1 MESVIGSDSIPI
13 YSEFALTARH
23 ESLPERI
30 ARLGQKAAPS
40 HGTPLFCV
48 PGQIG
53 KQASPFATTIFEKG
67 LVISVN
73 ESQLGLFYGL
83 SFLCVALAFAF
94 AAYLYL
100 WVKKQKTENA
110 KIQEVSLLIKQGA
123 NTFMRREY
131 LVLAKFAAVAAIVI
145 LILLPSPIWTGSPVD
160 NISMGIAY
168 LCGTALSAIAGK
180 IGILVATLSNGRT
193 AEAAQ
198 KGIKPAFLIGFR
210 GGAVMGLLVVGCS
223 LLGVAAV
230 LMITGDS
237 SILLGFSFGASSLAL
252 FAKAGGGIF
261 TKTADVSADLT
272 GKVELGIPEDDPR
285 NPAVIADN
293 VGDNVGDVAGM
304 GADLFDSNVAAMA
317 SALVLAQSLSGGDFN
332 NVSMVFCYAIL
343 GLFASI
349 IGIATARVGKK
360 GDPTTALNSS
370 TYVTT
375 AIYLVLTAIATALF
389 PGFSWRIWGAAAV
402 GLLVG
407 VIIGITT
414 DYFTDDSKPP
424 VQKVAKASSSGPA
437 FTVLSGISYGFISAL
452 PAMVGIAVS
461 ALVAYKLCEPMGE
474 GYAIFGISMAA
485 VGMLS
490 IVGMIISNDAYGPI
504 VDNARGLAEMGGLG
518 EETIRTADE
527 LDSAGNT
534 VKAVTKGFSISAAG
548 LTVISLL
555 GAFMSE
561 ANDALAAA
569 GRELITGFDIMSPTV
584 FFGVLVGAVVPA
596 VFSAMLILGVD
607 KNAQRMVAEIHR
619 QFNSIKGLREG
630 KPGVKP
636 EYDKCIDIATS
647 GSLRELIPAGL
658 MTIIATIIVGFIG
671 GPSAIGGFLLGN
683 IVSGLLLA
691 LFMSNAGGLWDNCKK
706 YIEAGAEGG
715 KGSDSHKAAVI
726 GDTVGDPFKDT
737 AGPSINTQITVVSL
751 VSSLLSSVFVMFSF
765 FG

>member
-1 MESVIGSDSIPI
+1 ME
-13 YSEFALTARH
+13 H
-23 ESLPERI
+23 
-30 ARLGQKAAPS
+30 
-40 HGTPLFCV
+40 
-48 PGQIG
+48 
-53 KQASPFATTIFEKG
+53 
-67 LVISVN
+67 
-73 ESQLGLFYGL
+73 QLSLFYGL
-83 SFLCVALAFAF
+83 SFLTAILAFAF

-100 WVKKQKTENA
+100 WVKKQPAKNA
-110 KIQEVSLLIKQGA
+110 KIIEVSKLIKEGA

-131 LVLAKFAAVAAIVI
+131 KILAIFALVAAVII
-145 LILLPSPIWTGSPVD
+145 FILLPEPVWSGDPLD
-160 NISMGIAY
+160 NLAMAIAY
-168 LCGTALSAIAGK
+168 LAGTALSAIAGK
-180 IGILVATLSNGRT
+180 IGIMVATLSNSRA
-193 AEAAQ
+193 AEGAR

-223 LLGVAAV
+223 LFGVAAV
-230 LMITGDS
+230 LMIVGDA

-272 GKVELGIPEDDPR
+272 GKVELGIAEDDPR

-304 GADLFDSNVAAMA
+304 GADLFDSNVAAMT
-317 SALVLAQSLSGGDFN
+317 SALVIAQSLSGDGMA
-332 NVSMVFCYAIL
+332 NVSMIFCYAIL
-343 GLFASI
+343 GLLSSI
-349 IGIATARVGKK
+349 IGIATARVGEN
-360 GDPTTALNSS
+360 GNPTRALNSS

-375 AIYLVLTAIATALF
+375 AVFLVLTAGATALF
-389 PGFSWRIWGAAAV
+389 EGFSWRIWGASV
-402 GLLVG
+402 TGLLVG

-414 DYFTDDSKPP
+414 DYFTDDTKPI
-424 VQKVAKASSSGPA
+424 VRKVAKASGSGPA
-437 FTVLSGISYGFISAL
+437 FTILSGVSYGFISAL
-452 PAMVGIAVS
+452 PAMAGIAVS
-461 ALVAYKLCEPMGE
+461 ALVAYKLCEPMGA
-474 GYAIFGISMAA
+474 GYAVFGLSMAA

-518 EETIRTADE
+518 EETIQTADA

-534 VKAVTKGFSISAAG
+534 VKAVTKGFSIGAAG

-561 ANDALAAA
+561 VNVALEAA
-569 GRELITGFDIMSPTV
+569 GKPLITGFDIMSPTV
-584 FFGVLVGAVVPA
+584 FFGVLIGAAIPA

-619 QFNSIKGLREG
+619 QFNTIKGLKEG
-630 KPGVKP
+630 KPGVQP
-636 EYDKCIDIATS
+636 EYGKCIDIATS
-647 GSLRELIPAGL
+647 GALRELIPAGL
-658 MTIIATIIVGFIG
+658 MCILATIVVGFIG
-671 GPSAIGGFLLGN
+671 GPLAIGGFLLGN

-691 LFMSNAGGLWDNCKK
+691 LFMSNSGGLWDNSKK
-706 YIEAGAEGG
+706 YIESGEEGG
-715 KGSDSHKAAVI
+715 KGSEAHKAAVI

-751 VSSLLSSVFVMFSF
+751 VASLLSTIFVAFSL

>member
-1 MESVIGSDSIPI
+1 M
-13 YSEFALTARH
+13 
-23 ESLPERI
+23 
-30 ARLGQKAAPS
+30 
-40 HGTPLFCV
+40 
-48 PGQIG
+48 
-53 KQASPFATTIFEKG
+53 
-67 LVISVN
+67 
-73 ESQLGLFYGL
+73 ESQLSLFYGL
-83 SFLCVALAFAF
+83 SFLTVAVAFAF

-100 WVKKQKTENA
+100 WVKKQKTGNA
-110 KIQEVSLLIKQGA
+110 RIQEVSALIREGA

-131 LVLAKFAAVAAIVI
+131 KILAKFALVAALVI
-145 LILLPSPIWTGSPVD
+145 LVLLPSPIWQGNPLENVA
-160 NISMGIAY
+160 MAVAYIA
-168 LCGTALSAIAGK
+168 GTVLSAIAGK
-180 IGILVATLSNGRT
+180 IGILVATLSNART
-193 AEAAQ
+193 AEGAQ

-210 GGAVMGLLVVGCS
+210 GGAVMGLLVVGFS
-223 LLGVAAV
+223 LLGVAVV
-230 LMITGDS
+230 LMLTGDS
-237 SILLGFSFGASSLAL
+237 GILLGFSFGASSLAL

-261 TKTADVSADLT
+261 TKTADISADLT

-317 SALVLAQSLSGGDFN
+317 SALVIAQSLSGGAFAN
-332 NVSMVFCYAIL
+332 ISMVFCYAIL
-343 GLFASI
+343 GLLASV
-349 IGIATARVGKK
+349 IGIATARIGRN
-360 GDPTTALNSS
+360 GNPTRALNSS

-375 AIYLVLTAIATALF
+375 GIFLALTAAATAIF
-389 PGFSWRIWGAAAV
+389 EGFSWRIWGASAV

-414 DYFTDDSKPP
+414 DYFTDDSKPI
-424 VQKVAKASSSGPA
+424 VRRVAHASGSGPA

-474 GYAIFGISMAA
+474 GYAVFGISMAA

-534 VKAVTKGFSISAAG
+534 VKAVTKGFSIAAAG

-555 GAFMSE
+555 GAFMAE
-561 ANDALAAA
+561 VNGALEAA
-569 GRELITGFDIMSPTV
+569 GRALITGFDIMSPTV
-584 FFGVLVGAVVPA
+584 FFGVLIGAAVPA

-607 KNAQRMVAEIHR
+607 KNAQRMVHEIHR
-619 QFNSIKGLREG
+619 QFDSIPGLREG
-630 KPGVKP
+630 RKGVKP
-636 EYDKCIDIATS
+636 EYGKCIDIATS
-647 GSLRELIPAGL
+647 GALRELIPAGL
-658 MTIIATIIVGFIG
+658 MSIAATIAVGFIG
-671 GPSAIGGFLLGN
+671 GPLAIGGFLLGN
-683 IVSGLLLA
+683 IVSGLLIA
-691 LFMSNAGGLWDNCKK
+691 LFMSNAGGLWDNAKK
-706 YIEAGAEGG
+706 YIESGAEGG
-715 KGSDSHKAAVI
+715 KGSKAHKAAVI

-751 VSSLLSSVFVMFSF
+751 VSSLMSSLFVWFSVFH
-765 FG
+765 

>member
-1 MESVIGSDSIPI
+1 MEQNLS
-13 YSEFALTARH
+13 
-23 ESLPERI
+23 
-30 ARLGQKAAPS
+30 
-40 HGTPLFCV
+40 
-48 PGQIG
+48 
-53 KQASPFATTIFEKG
+53 
-67 LVISVN
+67 
-73 ESQLGLFYGL
+73 LFYGL
-83 SFLCVALAFAF
+83 SFLTAALAFAY

-100 WVKKQKTENA
+100 WVKKQPTKNA
-110 KIQEVSLLIKQGA
+110 KIKEVSALIKAGA

-131 LVLAKFAAVAAIVI
+131 LILAKFAGIAAII
-145 LILLPSPIWTGSPVD
+145 IFILLPSPIWSG
-160 NISMGIAY
+160 NILSNVEMTAAY
-168 LCGTALSAIAGK
+168 ILGTALSAVAGK
-180 IGILVATLSNGRT
+180 IGILVATHSNSRA
-193 AEAAQ
+193 AEAAK
-198 KGIKPAFLIGFR
+198 KGIEPAFLVGFR

-230 LMITGDS
+230 LMVVGDT
-237 SILLGFSFGASSLAL
+237 SIILGFSFGASSLAL

-317 SALVLAQSLSGGDFN
+317 SALVIAQSLSGGEYN
-332 NVSMVFCYAIL
+332 NISMVFCYAIL
-343 GLFASI
+343 GLLASI
-349 IGIATARVGKK
+349 IGIANARIGKN
-360 GDPTTALNSS
+360 GNPTHALNMS
-370 TYVTT
+370 TYMTT
-375 AIYLVLTAIATALF
+375 GIFLVLTAVATAVF
-389 PGFSWRIWGAAAV
+389 DGFSWRIWGASTV
-402 GLLVG
+402 GLIVG

-414 DYFTDDSKPP
+414 DYFTDDSKPI
-424 VQKVAKASSSGPA
+424 VKKVAHASQSGPA
-437 FTVLSGISYGFISAL
+437 FTVLSGVSYGFISAL

-461 ALVAYKLCEPMGE
+461 SLLAYKICEPMGE

-504 VDNARGLAEMGGLG
+504 VDNARGLAEMGDLG
-518 EETIRTADE
+518 EDTIRRADE

-534 VKAVTKGFSISAAG
+534 VKAVTKGFSIGAAG

-561 ANDALAAA
+561 VNVSLAEA
-569 GRELITGFDIMSPTV
+569 GRELITGFDIMEPTV
-584 FFGVLVGAVVPA
+584 FFGVLIGAGIPA

-619 QFNSIKGLREG
+619 QFDTIPGLREG
-630 KPGVKP
+630 KKGVKA
-636 EYDKCIDIATS
+636 EYGKCIDIATT
-647 GSLRELIPAGL
+647 GALKELIPAGL
-658 MTIIATIIVGFIG
+658 MSILSTMVVGFIG
-671 GPSAIGGFLLGN
+671 GPQAIGGFLLGN

-691 LFMSNAGGLWDNCKK
+691 LFMSNAGGLWDNSKK
-706 YIEAGAEGG
+706 YVESGEEGG
-715 KGSDSHKAAVI
+715 KGSKAHKAAVI

-751 VSSLLSSVFVMFSF
+751 VSSLMSSIFVAFSF

>member
-1 MESVIGSDSIPI
+1 ME
-13 YSEFALTARH
+13 H
-23 ESLPERI
+23 
-30 ARLGQKAAPS
+30 
-40 HGTPLFCV
+40 
-48 PGQIG
+48 
-53 KQASPFATTIFEKG
+53 
-67 LVISVN
+67 
-73 ESQLGLFYGL
+73 QLSLFYGL
-83 SFLCVALAFAF
+83 SFLTAILAFAF

-100 WVKKQKTENA
+100 WVKKQPAKNA
-110 KIQEVSLLIKQGA
+110 KIIEVSKLIKEGA

-131 LVLAKFAAVAAIVI
+131 KILAIFALVAAVII
-145 LILLPSPIWTGSPVD
+145 FILLPEPVWSGDPLD
-160 NISMGIAY
+160 NLAMAIAY
-168 LCGTALSAIAGK
+168 LAGTALSAIAGK
-180 IGILVATLSNGRT
+180 IGIMVATLSNSRA
-193 AEAAQ
+193 AEGAR

-223 LLGVAAV
+223 LFGVAAV
-230 LMITGDS
+230 LMIVGDA

-272 GKVELGIPEDDPR
+272 GKVELGIAEDDPR

-304 GADLFDSNVAAMA
+304 GADLFDSNVAAMT
-317 SALVLAQSLSGGDFN
+317 SALVIAQSLSGDGMA
-332 NVSMVFCYAIL
+332 NVSMIFCYAIL
-343 GLFASI
+343 GLLSSI
-349 IGIATARVGKK
+349 IGIATARVGEN
-360 GDPTTALNSS
+360 GNPTRALNSS

-375 AIYLVLTAIATALF
+375 AVFLVLTAGATALF
-389 PGFSWRIWGAAAV
+389 EGFSWRIWGASAT

-414 DYFTDDSKPP
+414 DYFTDDTKPI
-424 VQKVAKASSSGPA
+424 VRKVAKASGSGPA
-437 FTVLSGISYGFISAL
+437 FTILSGVSYGFISAL
-452 PAMVGIAVS
+452 PAMAGIAVS
-461 ALVAYKLCEPMGE
+461 ALVAYKLCEPMGA
-474 GYAIFGISMAA
+474 GYAVFGISMAA

-518 EETIRTADE
+518 EETIQTADA

-534 VKAVTKGFSISAAG
+534 VKAVTKGFSIGAAG

-561 ANDALAAA
+561 VNVALEAA
-569 GRELITGFDIMSPTV
+569 GKPLITGFDIMSPTV
-584 FFGVLVGAVVPA
+584 FFGVLIGAAIPA

-619 QFNSIKGLREG
+619 QFNTIKGLKEG
-630 KPGVKP
+630 KPGVQP
-636 EYDKCIDIATS
+636 EYGKCIDIATS
-647 GSLRELIPAGL
+647 GALRELIPAGL
-658 MTIIATIIVGFIG
+658 MCILATIVVGFIG
-671 GPSAIGGFLLGN
+671 GPLAIGGFLLGN

-691 LFMSNAGGLWDNCKK
+691 LFMSNSGGLWDNSKK
-706 YIEAGAEGG
+706 YIESGEEGG
-715 KGSDSHKAAVI
+715 KGSEAHKAAVI

-751 VSSLLSSVFVMFSF
+751 VASLLSTIFVAFSL

>member
-1 MESVIGSDSIPI
+1 ME
-13 YSEFALTARH
+13 
-23 ESLPERI
+23 
-30 ARLGQKAAPS
+30 Q
-40 HGTPLFCV
+40 
-48 PGQIG
+48 
-53 KQASPFATTIFEKG
+53 
-67 LVISVN
+67 
-73 ESQLGLFYGL
+73 QLSLFYGL
-83 SFLCVALAFAF
+83 SFLTAVLAFAY

-100 WVKKQKTENA
+100 WVKKQPVENA
-110 KIQEVSLLIKQGA
+110 TIKDVALLIKEGA

-131 LVLAKFAAVAAIVI
+131 LSLAKFSGVIAVII
-145 LILLPSPIWTGSPVD
+145 FILLPSPVWKGNVVQ
-160 NISMGIAY
+160 NIEMVVAY
-168 LCGTALSAIAGK
+168 ILGTVFSGIAGK
-180 IGILVATLSNGRT
+180 IGIMVATHSNSRA
-193 AEAAQ
+193 AEGAQ

-230 LMITGDS
+230 LMLVGDTT
-237 SILLGFSFGASSLAL
+237 ILLGFSFGASSLAL

-304 GADLFDSNVAAMA
+304 GADLFDSNVAAMT
-317 SALVLAQSLSGGDFN
+317 SALVIAQSLSGGAYN
-332 NVSMVFCYAIL
+332 NISMVFCYAIL
-343 GLFASI
+343 GLLASVL
-349 IGIATARVGKK
+349 GIATAKIGKN
-360 GDPTTALNSS
+360 GNPTRALNSS

-375 AIYLVLTAIATALF
+375 GIFLALTAAATAVC
-389 PGFSWRIWGAAAV
+389 PGFSWRIWGASAT
-402 GLLVG
+402 GLIVG

-414 DYFTDDSKPP
+414 DYFTDDSKPI
-424 VQKVAKASSSGPA
+424 VKKVAHASCSGPA
-437 FTVLSGISYGFISAL
+437 FTVLSGVAYGFISAL
-452 PAMVGIAVS
+452 PAMVGIAIS
-461 ALVAYKLCEPMGE
+461 ALTAYKICEPMGE

-518 EETIRTADE
+518 EETIRIADE

-534 VKAVTKGFSISAAG
+534 VKAVTKGFSIGAAG

-561 ANDALAAA
+561 ANAALAAA
-569 GRELITGFDIMSPTV
+569 GKELITGFDIMDPTV
-584 FFGVLVGAVVPA
+584 FFGVLVGAAVPA

-619 QFNSIKGLREG
+619 QFNSIPGLKEG
-630 KPGVKP
+630 KEGVKP
-636 EYDKCIDIATS
+636 DYGKCIDIATA
-647 GSLRELIPAGL
+647 GSLKELIPAGL
-658 MTIIATIIVGFIG
+658 MTIVATLVVGFIG
-671 GPSAIGGFLLGN
+671 GTQAIGGFLLGN
-683 IVSGLLLA
+683 ISVGLMLA
-691 LFMSNAGGLWDNCKK
+691 LFMSNAGGLWDNAKK
-706 YIEAGAEGG
+706 YVEAGNEGG
-715 KGSDSHKAAVI
+715 KGSEAHKAAVI

-751 VSSLLSSVFVMFSF
+751 VASLMSSLFVAFSL